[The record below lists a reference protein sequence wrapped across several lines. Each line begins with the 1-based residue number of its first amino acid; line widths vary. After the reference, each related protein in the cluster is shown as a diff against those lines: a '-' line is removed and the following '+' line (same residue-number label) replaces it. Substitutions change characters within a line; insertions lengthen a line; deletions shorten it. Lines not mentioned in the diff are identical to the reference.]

1 MRKIEVL
8 IRIGERNLYKLIM
21 PKEFVFSVFDIT
33 PEKLKKAGIRGI
45 ITDLDNTLIEWNRAD
60 ATEEL
65 IEWFKKMHDAGI
77 QIVILSN
84 NKEPRVKKFADPLGI
99 PYIYRARKP
108 LTIGF
113 KRALELLK
121 MRPEEVLMLGDQM
134 LTDMMG
140 ANRKK
145 LHTILVK
152 PVAQSDGLV
161 TRFNRFIE
169 RRVYKY
175 LSKKGIK
182 TWEEK

>member
-1 MRKIEVL
+1 
-8 IRIGERNLYKLIM
+8 M
-21 PKEFVFSVFDIT
+21 PKEFALSVFDIT
-33 PEKLKKAGIRGI
+33 PEKLMQLGIKGI
-45 ITDLDNTLIEWNRAD
+45 ITDLDNTLIEWDRPD

-65 IEWFKKMHDAGI
+65 IEWFKIMHDAGI

-99 PYIYRARKP
+99 PYIFKAQKP
-108 LTIGF
+108 LARGF
-113 KRALELLK
+113 KRALDLLK

-140 ANRKK
+140 ANRSK

-152 PVAQSDGLV
+152 PVAQSDGFV
-161 TRFNRFIE
+161 TRFNRMIE

>member
-1 MRKIEVL
+1 
-8 IRIGERNLYKLIM
+8 
-21 PKEFVFSVFDIT
+21 
-33 PEKLKKAGIRGI
+33 
-45 ITDLDNTLIEWNRAD
+45 
-60 ATEEL
+60 
-65 IEWFKKMHDAGI
+65 
-77 QIVILSN
+77 
-84 NKEPRVKKFADPLGI
+84 
-99 PYIYRARKP
+99 
-108 LTIGF
+108 
-113 KRALELLK
+113 

>member
-1 MRKIEVL
+1 M
-8 IRIGERNLYKLIM
+8 YKLIL
-21 PKEFVFSVFDIT
+21 PKEFVRSVFEIT
-33 PEKLKKAGIRGI
+33 PEKLKKMGIKGI
-45 ITDLDNTLIEWNRAD
+45 ITDLDNTLIEWDRPD

-65 IEWFKKMHDAGI
+65 VEWLKTLHDAGI

-99 PYIYRARKP
+99 PYIFRARKP
-108 LTIGF
+108 LVKGF
-113 KRALELLK
+113 RRALELLK
-121 MRPEEVLMLGDQM
+121 LKPEEVMMIGDQM

-140 ANRKK
+140 ANRSKI
-145 LHTILVK
+145 HTILVK
-152 PVAQSDGLV
+152 PVAQSDGFV

-182 TWEEK
+182 TWEEKE